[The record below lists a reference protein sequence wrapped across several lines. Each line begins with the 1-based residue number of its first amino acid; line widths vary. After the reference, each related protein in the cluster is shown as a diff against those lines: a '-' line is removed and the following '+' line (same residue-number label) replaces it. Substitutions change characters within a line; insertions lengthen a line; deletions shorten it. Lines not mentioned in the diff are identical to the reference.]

1 MAVTV
6 FILFVIILTGWFS
19 VTDLPVALAPAGTC
33 HTVARRFRVPGIML
47 LLFVGVG
54 LSRPVSPQLVPGR
67 DYAVV
72 IFAATLAVV
81 AVRIFIKDASIVFS
95 LAGAIAGTR
104 MLQSGSSAIRWSVPL
119 SWLAAVIFTIL
130 IAIILCKVISAISSR
145 SDCHLLTKM
154 NRMGLAMT
162 IAASALMLAIGFNLG
177 GLVPSVSTLEFQL
190 LVFAAVAIAI
200 CLLVKGEAG
209 SNSHR
214 LMERCFDVNAEAAL
228 AMTLATALVTLIFSF
243 DLRIGNIQL
252 KATPLAPGL
261 LMLAGLAGCELAQ
274 NKEVNWMPLASK
286 IGTDALLTPL
296 LTPLLAMILACLI
309 FGMIHPNLFSLV
321 NAQVGLLIMLLALV
335 SGGLTVMSFLYLR
348 ASKTSGRTLREM
360 DDELNENRRAIN
372 EMEIKTMQAENEN
385 LHNLLDLKRKEL
397 VSVAMNL
404 SEQKEFMDGLYEKVK
419 QAQAEMEPE
428 KKDELLHELRTDL
441 NLRRNFSNEIDSF
454 YAQVETL
461 HKDFTAR
468 MTERFPQLTKQE
480 RRLAMLLRLGFS
492 TKYIATLMNIA
503 PTSVEIGRH
512 RLRAKLGLARGQNL
526 TEFVKTI

>member
-1 MAVTV
+1 M
-6 FILFVIILTGWFS
+6 
-19 VTDLPVALAPAGTC
+19 
-33 HTVARRFRVPGIML
+33 
-47 LLFVGVG
+47 
-54 LSRPVSPQLVPGR
+54 
-67 DYAVV
+67 
-72 IFAATLAVV
+72 
-81 AVRIFIKDASIVFS
+81 FS

-190 LVFAAVAIAI
+190 LVFPAVAIAI

-209 SNSHR
+209 AKSHR
-214 LMERCFDVNAEAAL
+214 LMERWFDINAEAAL

-296 LTPLLAMILACLI
+296 LAIDSRLSYLWYDTSEPVLLGERPGRAPHYASRPCLGRSDGHVVPLSARI
-309 FGMIHPNLFSLV
+309 
-321 NAQVGLLIMLLALV
+321 
-335 SGGLTVMSFLYLR
+335 
-348 ASKTSGRTLREM
+348 
-360 DDELNENRRAIN
+360 
-372 EMEIKTMQAENEN
+372 EN
-385 LHNLLDLKRKEL
+385 LR
-397 VSVAMNL
+397 
-404 SEQKEFMDGLYEKVK
+404 Q
-419 QAQAEMEPE
+419 
-428 KKDELLHELRTDL
+428 
-441 NLRRNFSNEIDSF
+441 DS
-454 YAQVETL
+454 
-461 HKDFTAR
+461 
-468 MTERFPQLTKQE
+468 
-480 RRLAMLLRLGFS
+480 S
-492 TKYIATLMNIA
+492 
-503 PTSVEIGRH
+503 
-512 RLRAKLGLARGQNL
+512 
-526 TEFVKTI
+526 

>member
-1 MAVTV
+1 MTMTV

-33 HTVARRFRVPGIML
+33 HTVARRLRVPGIML

-104 MLQSGSSAIRWSVPL
+104 MLQSGSSAIKWSVPL

-162 IAASALMLAIGFNLG
+162 IAASTLMLAIGFNLG

-209 SNSHR
+209 ANSHR

-228 AMTLATALVTLIFSF
+228 AMTLAAALVTLIFSF

-296 LTPLLAMILACLI
+296 LAMILACLI
-309 FGMIHPNLFSLV
+309 SGMIHPNLFSLV

>member
-1 MAVTV
+1 MTITV

-33 HTVARRFRVPGIML
+33 HTVARRLRVPGIML
-47 LLFVGVG
+47 LLFVGIG
-54 LSRPVSPQLVPGR
+54 LSRLEAPQLVPDK
-67 DYAVV
+67 DYLVV
-72 IFAATLAVV
+72 IFAATLAVI

-104 MLQSGSSAIRWSVPL
+104 MLQNGSSAVRWSVPL
-119 SWLAAVIFTIL
+119 SWLAAVMLTIL
-130 IAIILCKVISAISSR
+130 VATILCKVLSSISSR

-154 NRMGLAMT
+154 NRMGLAIT
-162 IAASALMLAIGFNLG
+162 LAASLLLVAIGFNLG
-177 GLVPSVSTLEFQL
+177 GLVPSVSTMEFQL
-190 LVFAAVAIAI
+190 LVFAAVAIVVG
-200 CLLVKGEAG
+200 LLVKGETG
-209 SNSHR
+209 SNTHR
-214 LMERCFDVNAEAAL
+214 LMERWFDVNAEAAL
-228 AMTLATALVTLIFSF
+228 AMTLATALVTIIFSF
-243 DLRIGNIQL
+243 NLGLGNIHL

-274 NKEVNWMPLASK
+274 GKEINWMA
-286 IGTDALLTPL
+286 
-296 LTPLLAMILACLI
+296 LAMILACLI
-309 FGMIHPNLFSLV
+309 SGALHPNLFSLM
-321 NAQVGLLIMLLALV
+321 NAQVGLLVMLLNLV
-335 SGGLTVMSFLYLR
+335 TAGLLIMSVLYLR
-348 ASKTSGRTLREM
+348 NSKSSGRTLREM

-397 VSVAMNL
+397 VNVAMNL
-404 SEQKEFMDGLYEKVK
+404 GEQKEFIDGLYEKVK
-419 QAQAEMEPE
+419 QAQTETDAD
-428 KKDELLHELRTDL
+428 KKDALLHELRTDL
-441 NLRRNFSNEIDSF
+441 NLRKNFSNEIDSF

-461 HKDFTAR
+461 HKDFTTR

-492 TKYIATLMNIA
+492 TKYMAALMNIA

>member
-1 MAVTV
+1 MTVTV
-6 FILFVIILTGWFS
+6 FILFVIILTGWLS

-47 LLFVGVG
+47 LLFAGIS
-54 LSRPVSPQLVPGR
+54 LSRPLATQLVPDR

-72 IFAATLAVV
+72 ILAATLAVV

-104 MLQSGSSAIRWSVPL
+104 LLQSGSSVIRWSVPM
-119 SWLAAVIFTIL
+119 SWLSAVIFTIL
-130 IAIILCKVISAISSR
+130 IAILLCKVISAISSR

-154 NRMGLAMT
+154 NRMGLAT
-162 IAASALMLAIGFNLG
+162 TLAASLLLLAIGFNLG
-177 GLVPSVSTLEFQL
+177 EFVPSVSTMEFQL
-190 LVFAAVAIAI
+190 LVFAAVII
-200 CLLVKGEAG
+200 VIGLLVKGEAG

-214 LMERCFDVNAEAAL
+214 LMERWFDVNAKAAL
-228 AMTLATALVTLIFSF
+228 AMTLAAAFVTIMFSF
-243 DLRIGNIQL
+243 DLTLGNIHL

-274 NKEVNWMPLASK
+274 NKEVNWMTLASK

-296 LTPLLAMILACLI
+296 LAMILACLI
-309 FGMIHPNLFSLV
+309 SGVMHPNLFLLV
-321 NAQVGLLIMLLALV
+321 NAQVGLLVMLLTLV
-335 SGGLTVMSFLYLR
+335 TAGLMVMSFLYLR
-348 ASKTSGRTLREM
+348 NSKSSGRTLREM

-404 SEQKEFMDGLYEKVK
+404 SEQKEFIDGLYEKVK
-419 QAQAEMEPE
+419 QAQTEADPE
-428 KKDELLHELRTDL
+428 RKEALLHELRTDL
-441 NLRRNFSNEIDSF
+441 NLRKNFSNEIDSF

-461 HKDFTAR
+461 HKDFTTR

-480 RRLAMLLRLGFS
+480 RRLTMLLRLGFS
-492 TKYIATLMNIA
+492 TKYIAALMNIA

-512 RLRAKLGLARGQNL
+512 RLRAKLGLSRGQNL
-526 TEFVKTI
+526 TEYIKTI

>member
-1 MAVTV
+1 MTVTV

-54 LSRPVSPQLVPGR
+54 LSRLEVPQLVPGR

-95 LAGAIAGTR
+95 LVGAIAGTR
-104 MLQSGSSAIRWSVPL
+104 MLQSGSSAIKWSVPL

-154 NRMGLAMT
+154 NRMG
-162 IAASALMLAIGFNLG
+162 
-177 GLVPSVSTLEFQL
+177 
-190 LVFAAVAIAI
+190 
-200 CLLVKGEAG
+200 
-209 SNSHR
+209 
-214 LMERCFDVNAEAAL
+214 L

-296 LTPLLAMILACLI
+296 LAMILACLI
-309 FGMIHPNLFSLV
+309 SGMIHPNLFSLV

>member
-1 MAVTV
+1 MDA
-6 FILFVIILTGWFS
+6 
-19 VTDLPVALAPAGTC
+19 TC
-33 HTVARRFRVPGIML
+33 LQDR
-47 LLFVGVG
+47 
-54 LSRPVSPQLVPGR
+54 
-67 DYAVV
+67 Y
-72 IFAATLAVV
+72 
-81 AVRIFIKDASIVFS
+81 DA
-95 LAGAIAGTR
+95 
-104 MLQSGSSAIRWSVPL
+104 
-119 SWLAAVIFTIL
+119 
-130 IAIILCKVISAISSR
+130 
-145 SDCHLLTKM
+145 
-154 NRMGLAMT
+154 
-162 IAASALMLAIGFNLG
+162 
-177 GLVPSVSTLEFQL
+177 
-190 LVFAAVAIAI
+190 
-200 CLLVKGEAG
+200 
-209 SNSHR
+209 
-214 LMERCFDVNAEAAL
+214 
-228 AMTLATALVTLIFSF
+228 
-243 DLRIGNIQL
+243 
-252 KATPLAPGL
+252 
-261 LMLAGLAGCELAQ
+261 
-274 NKEVNWMPLASK
+274 
-286 IGTDALLTPL
+286 L

-309 FGMIHPNLFSLV
+309 SGMIHPNLFSLV

-360 DDELNENRRAIN
+360 DDELNENRQAIN

-461 HKDFTAR
+461 HKDFTTR

>member
-1 MAVTV
+1 MTVTV
-6 FILFVIILTGWFS
+6 FILFVVILVGWFS

-47 LLFVGVG
+47 LLFIGIC
-54 LSRPVSPQLVPGR
+54 LSRPQAPQLVPGR
-67 DYAVV
+67 DYTVV
-72 IFAATLAVV
+72 IFAAILAV
-81 AVRIFIKDASIVFS
+81 ATVRIFIKDASIVFS
-95 LAGAIAGTR
+95 FAGAIAGTR
-104 MLQSGSSAIRWSVPL
+104 MLQSGSSAVRWSVPL

-130 IAIILCKVISAISSR
+130 VATILCKVISSVSSR

-154 NRMGLAMT
+154 NRMGLAIT
-162 IAASALMLAIGFNLG
+162 FAASLLLVAIGFNLG
-177 GLVPSVSTLEFQL
+177 GLVPSVSTIEFQL
-190 LVFAAVAIAI
+190 LVFAAVAIVI
-200 CLLVKGEAG
+200 GLIVKGEAG

-214 LMERCFDVNAEAAL
+214 LVERWFDVNAEAAL
-228 AMTLATALVTLIFSF
+228 AMTLAAALVTIVFSF
-243 DLRIGNIQL
+243 DLRLGNIQL

-274 NKEVNWMPLASK
+274 NKEADWMALVSK

-296 LTPLLAMILACLI
+296 SAMILACLI
-309 FGMIHPNLFSLV
+309 SGVMHPNLFSLV
-321 NAQVGLLIMLLALV
+321 NAQVGILVMLLTLVTAGLLI
-335 SGGLTVMSFLYLR
+335 MSFLYLR
-348 ASKTSGRTLREM
+348 TSKSSGRTLREM

-404 SEQKEFMDGLYEKVK
+404 GEQKEFIDGLYEKVK
-419 QAQAEMEPE
+419 QAQAESDPD
-428 KKDELLHELRTDL
+428 KKDGLLHELRTDL
-441 NLRRNFSNEIDSF
+441 NLRKNFSSEIDSF

-461 HKDFTAR
+461 HKDFTTR

-480 RRLAMLLRLGFS
+480 RRLTMLLRLGFS
-492 TKYIATLMNIA
+492 TKYIAVLMNIA

-512 RLRAKLGLARGQNL
+512 RLRAKLGLSRGQNL
-526 TEFVKTI
+526 TEYIKTI

>member
-162 IAASALMLAIGFNLG
+162 
-177 GLVPSVSTLEFQL
+177 
-190 LVFAAVAIAI
+190 
-200 CLLVKGEAG
+200 
-209 SNSHR
+209 
-214 LMERCFDVNAEAAL
+214 
-228 AMTLATALVTLIFSF
+228 LATALVTLIFSF

-296 LTPLLAMILACLI
+296 LAMILACLI
-309 FGMIHPNLFSLV
+309 SGMIHPNLFSLV

>member
-54 LSRPVSPQLVPGR
+54 LSRPVSPLLVPGR

-104 MLQSGSSAIRWSVPL
+104 MLQSGSSAIKWSVPL

-209 SNSHR
+209 ANSHR

-228 AMTLATALVTLIFSF
+228 AMTLAAALVTLIFSF

-296 LTPLLAMILACLI
+296 LAMILACLI
-309 FGMIHPNLFSLV
+309 SGMIHPNLFSLV

-348 ASKTSGRTLREM
+348 AS
-360 DDELNENRRAIN
+360 NICV
-372 EMEIKTMQAENEN
+372 
-385 LHNLLDLKRKEL
+385 HRKPP
-397 VSVAMNL
+397 A
-404 SEQKEFMDGLYEKVK
+404 GL
-419 QAQAEMEPE
+419 
-428 KKDELLHELRTDL
+428 
-441 NLRRNFSNEIDSF
+441 
-454 YAQVETL
+454 
-461 HKDFTAR
+461 
-468 MTERFPQLTKQE
+468 
-480 RRLAMLLRLGFS
+480 
-492 TKYIATLMNIA
+492 
-503 PTSVEIGRH
+503 
-512 RLRAKLGLARGQNL
+512 
-526 TEFVKTI
+526 FVKWTMN

>member
-1 MAVTV
+1 MTVTV

-54 LSRPVSPQLVPGR
+54 LSRLEVPQLVPGR

-190 LVFAAVAIAI
+190 LVFAAVAIAMG
-200 CLLVKGEAG
+200 LLVKGEAG
-209 SNSHR
+209 AKSHR
-214 LMERCFDVNAEAAL
+214 LMERWFDVNAEAAL
-228 AMTLATALVTLIFSF
+228 AMTLAAALVTLIFSF

-286 IGTDALLTPL
+286 IGTNAL

-309 FGMIHPNLFSLV
+309 SGMIHPNLFSLV

-428 KKDELLHELRTDL
+428 KKDELLHELRAVGHQ
-441 NLRRNFSNEIDSF
+441 RWE
-454 YAQVETL
+454 
-461 HKDFTAR
+461 
-468 MTERFPQLTKQE
+468 ER
-480 RRLAMLLRLGFS
+480 LLRGVRPDVDLDARTVPTIDKTGETPGYAAKARFLHEIYS
-492 TKYIATLMNIA
+492 HIDEYSSDECRDRQAQAPREAWPGQRAESDGICQNYITKFINRLM
-503 PTSVEIGRH
+503 
-512 RLRAKLGLARGQNL
+512 L
-526 TEFVKTI
+526 

>member
-1 MAVTV
+1 MTITV

-33 HTVARRFRVPGIML
+33 HTVARRLRVPGIML
-47 LLFVGVG
+47 LLFVGIG
-54 LSRPVSPQLVPGR
+54 LSRLEAPQLVPDK
-67 DYAVV
+67 DYLVV
-72 IFAATLAVV
+72 IFAATLAVI

-104 MLQSGSSAIRWSVPL
+104 MLQNGSSAVRWSVPL
-119 SWLAAVIFTIL
+119 SWLVAVMLTIL
-130 IAIILCKVISAISSR
+130 VATILCKVLSSISSR

-154 NRMGLAMT
+154 NRMGLAIT
-162 IAASALMLAIGFNLG
+162 LAASLLLVAIGFNLG
-177 GLVPSVSTLEFQL
+177 GLVPSVSTMEFQL
-190 LVFAAVAIAI
+190 LVLAAVAIVVG
-200 CLLVKGEAG
+200 LLVKGETG
-209 SNSHR
+209 SNTHR
-214 LMERCFDVNAEAAL
+214 LMERWFDVNAEAAL
-228 AMTLATALVTLIFSF
+228 AMTLATALVTIIFSF
-243 DLRIGNIQL
+243 NLGLGNIHL

-274 NKEVNWMPLASK
+274 GKEINWMALASK

-296 LTPLLAMILACLI
+296 LAMILACLI
-309 FGMIHPNLFSLV
+309 SGALHPNLFSLM
-321 NAQVGLLIMLLALV
+321 NAQVGLLVMLLTLV
-335 SGGLTVMSFLYLR
+335 TAGLLIMSVLYLR
-348 ASKTSGRTLREM
+348 NSKSSGRTLREM

-397 VSVAMNL
+397 VNVAMNL
-404 SEQKEFMDGLYEKVK
+404 GEQKEFIDGLYEKVK
-419 QAQAEMEPE
+419 QAQTETDAD
-428 KKDELLHELRTDL
+428 KKGALLHELRTDL
-441 NLRRNFSNEIDSF
+441 NLRKNFSNEIDSF

-461 HKDFTAR
+461 HKDFTTR

-492 TKYIATLMNIA
+492 TKYMAALMNIA

>member
-104 MLQSGSSAIRWSVPL
+104 MLQSGSSAIKWSVPL

-296 LTPLLAMILACLI
+296 LAMILACLI
-309 FGMIHPNLFSLV
+309 SGMIHPNLFSLV

-372 EMEIKTMQAENEN
+372 EM
-385 LHNLLDLKRKEL
+385 
-397 VSVAMNL
+397 
-404 SEQKEFMDGLYEKVK
+404 
-419 QAQAEMEPE
+419 
-428 KKDELLHELRTDL
+428 
-441 NLRRNFSNEIDSF
+441 
-454 YAQVETL
+454 
-461 HKDFTAR
+461 
-468 MTERFPQLTKQE
+468 
-480 RRLAMLLRLGFS
+480 
-492 TKYIATLMNIA
+492 
-503 PTSVEIGRH
+503 
-512 RLRAKLGLARGQNL
+512 
-526 TEFVKTI
+526 

>member
-1 MAVTV
+1 MTMTV

-54 LSRPVSPQLVPGR
+54 LPRPVSPQLVPGR

-104 MLQSGSSAIRWSVPL
+104 MFQSGSSAIKWSVPL

-190 LVFAAVAIAI
+190 LVFAAVAIAMG
-200 CLLVKGEAG
+200 LLVKGEAG
-209 SNSHR
+209 ANSHR
-214 LMERCFDVNAEAAL
+214 LMERWFDINAEAAL
-228 AMTLATALVTLIFSF
+228 AMTLAAAFVTVLFSF
-243 DLRIGNIQL
+243 NLTFGNIHL
-252 KATPLAPGL
+252 EAAPLAPGL
-261 LMLAGLAGCELAQ
+261 LMFAALTGCELAQ

-296 LTPLLAMILACLI
+296 LAMILACLI
-309 FGMIHPNLFSLV
+309 SGMIHPNLFSLV

-461 HKDFTAR
+461 HKDFTTR

>member
-1 MAVTV
+1 MTITV

-47 LLFVGVG
+47 LLFIGIS
-54 LSRPVSPQLVPGR
+54 LSRPLAQQLVPDR

-72 IFAATLAVV
+72 IFAAALAVV
-81 AVRIFIKDASIVFS
+81 SVRIFIKDASIVFAF
-95 LAGAIAGTR
+95 AGAIAGTR
-104 MLQSGSSAIRWSVPL
+104 LLQSGSSVVRWSVPL

-130 IAIILCKVISAISSR
+130 IAVTLCKVISSISSR

-154 NRMGLAMT
+154 NRMGLAT
-162 IAASALMLAIGFNLG
+162 TLAASSLLLAIGFNLG
-177 GLVPSVSTLEFQL
+177 GLVPSVSTTEFQL
-190 LVFAAVAIAI
+190 LVFAAVTIVI
-200 CLLVKGEAG
+200 GLLVKGEAG
-209 SNSHR
+209 ANSHR
-214 LMERCFDVNAEAAL
+214 LMERWFDVNAESAL
-228 AMTLATALVTLIFSF
+228 AMTLAATLVTMMFSF
-243 DLRIGNIQL
+243 DLGLGNIHL

-274 NKEVNWMPLASK
+274 NKEVDWMSLASK

-296 LTPLLAMILACLI
+296 LAMILACLI
-309 FGMIHPNLFSLV
+309 SGLIHPNLFSLV
-321 NAQVGLLIMLLALV
+321 NAQVGILVMLLTLVTTGLLI
-335 SGGLTVMSFLYLR
+335 MSFLYLR
-348 ASKTSGRTLREM
+348 TSKSSGRTLREM

-404 SEQKEFMDGLYEKVK
+404 SEQKEFIDGLYEKVK
-419 QAQAEMEPE
+419 QAQTEVNPE
-428 KKDELLHELRTDL
+428 KKEALLHDLRTDL
-441 NLRRNFSNEIDSF
+441 NLRKNFSSEIDSF

-461 HKDFTAR
+461 HKDFTTR

-480 RRLAMLLRLGFS
+480 RRLTMLLRLGFS
-492 TKYIATLMNIA
+492 TKYIAALMNIA